1 MTLFSGT
8 KGPFWGDNTESD
20 AIAGVDGQSAVPTA
34 PVLSNWSAV

>member
-8 KGPFWGDNTESD
+8 KEPIWSDSTESD

-34 PVLSNWSAV
+34 PVLSDWSTV